1 MKDKILDIF
10 RENGV
15 FIESSDYELELE
27 LDSMQFV
34 SIIVSLEDA
43 FCVEIPSEYLSSEKL
58 KSLKDFENV
67 IMNCGAL

>member
-1 MKDKILDIF
+1 MKDKILEIF

-34 SIIVSLEDA
+34 SIIVSLEDE
-43 FCVEIPSEYLSSEKL
+43 FCMEIPSDYLSSEKL
-58 KSLKDFENV
+58 KTLKDFENV
-67 IMNCGAL
+67 IMNCVAL